1 MLRHVLFDLSL
12 FNDEQDR
19 ANSQKRVLALLQA
32 LTYCNQL
39 YLRNNPE
46 TPLIYKS
53 GIKYKVP
60 QQFEKDDTSE
70 VGVLRQYLER
80 QGAPREVWQALH
92 SVNGMV
98 GGEKFRDISRII
110 ENGGGD
116 CFPLTQKVIV
126 RSRATG
132 TYEIL
137 SLGELRHAYSGYEA
151 LSYNF
156 TSCKYEFKPILGFV
170 DKGVKSVS
178 VARLSNGTDL
188 VATDDHK
195 FWTLTGSK
203 QNMQLEVKRMGE
215 YVEVYTDF
223 KKGRASKAARTNNSR
238 ILVASK
244 IPALDAIRPSL
255 AEAYLHGIYAAEGNF
270 DGKHTCIAQ
279 HKPEVRQKIEASL
292 AEVSTGFRYRQGSGA
307 TPGSGSYY
315 ALHGG
320 ASNPVIATMRDQG
333 LNSFDKRFPRAMLSA
348 NEQVVSALL
357 EGHGDGDAWRPAN
370 GSFKRPGVEAIYATS
385 SDELADQLKLGLLVT
400 GRPTYS
406 YRYENHQ
413 GHGNRPIWRIHEYN
427 RDASKLQ
434 NRVAAVG
441 DELPGLTYATVRHA
455 MPAGTAHV
463 GCIEVEGNHNF
474 ILADGTVASNCDNVA
489 SWRAAELRELGIR
502 AQPYITWRR
511 RPDGGM
517 TYHVIV
523 RWPDGTAEDPSLLLG
538 MGGAAKEQDR
548 REEERKLAERMVDF
562 IEGIKAKKYVETVFG
577 EQDFDDDAFSVEV
590 DGCE

>member
-215 YVEVYTDF
+215 YVEAQADHA
-223 KKGRASKAARTNNSR
+223 KGLSVAEEHSR
-238 ILVASK
+238 ILVASHV
-244 IPALDAIRPSL
+244 PQL
-255 AEAYLHGIYAAEGNF
+255 AEAPVFAAHHKSTVTHA
-270 DGKHTCIAQ
+270 DG
-279 HKPEVRQKIEASL
+279 
-292 AEVSTGFRYRQGSGA
+292 STS
-307 TPGSGSYY
+307 
-315 ALHGG
+315 
-320 ASNPVIATMRDQG
+320 
-333 LNSFDKRFPRAMLSA
+333 
-348 NEQVVSALL
+348 
-357 EGHGDGDAWRPAN
+357 
-370 GSFKRPGVEAIYATS
+370 
-385 SDELADQLKLGLLVT
+385 
-400 GRPTYS
+400 
-406 YRYENHQ
+406 
-413 GHGNRPIWRIHEYN
+413 EYN
-427 RDASKLQ
+427 ASSL
-434 NRVAAVG
+434 VAVQPNLVQPG
-441 DELPGLTYATVRHA
+441 FSVSDELPGLTYATVRHA

-474 ILADGTVASNCDNVA
+474 VLADGTIASNCDNVA

-577 EQDFDDDAFSVEV
+577 EADNVPGEHDFDDDAFSVEL